1 MFKGS
6 RKEASFNKIVEI
18 KDVRNSL
25 IHDSGKDVEE
35 LLALYPHI
43 GYAKGDLMISAAYYD
58 ECVLALRSVALS
70 LARDITR
77 GKYRCA

>member
-43 GYAKGDLMISAAYYD
+43 GHAKGDLIISAA
-58 ECVLALRSVALS
+58 
-70 LARDITR
+70 
-77 GKYRCA
+77 